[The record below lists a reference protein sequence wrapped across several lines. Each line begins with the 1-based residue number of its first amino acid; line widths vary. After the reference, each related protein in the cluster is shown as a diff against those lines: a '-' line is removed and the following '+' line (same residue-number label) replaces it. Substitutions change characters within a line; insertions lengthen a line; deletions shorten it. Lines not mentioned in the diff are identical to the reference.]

1 MRYTYYIYKI
11 EGIKIGCTTD
21 LEKRMSDQGFTEWEI
36 LWQEEGDY
44 DFGWIA
50 GDKELE
56 LQEQYRYP
64 VDNNNYQI
72 SRINRAKGN
81 PSRFAG
87 KLHTEESKRKT
98 SSALKGRKKPDGHS
112 ENVSKGMTGLKKSKQ
127 HVSNVRDSLRTTTN
141 QQELD
146 ILNDWNSG
154 LNMSQIST
162 KHGVTLGVIR
172 RIRKNGTKYILY

>member
-1 MRYTYYIYKI
+1 MRYTYYIYHI

-21 LEKRMSDQGFTEWEI
+21 LIKRMADQGFTEWEI

-50 GDKELE
+50 GDKEIE
-56 LQEQYRYP
+56 LQKEYGLP
-64 VDNNNYQI
+64 IDNSNYQI
-72 SRINRAKGN
+72 SRNNRAKGY

-87 KLHTEESKRKT
+87 KSHTKESKRKT
-98 SSALKGRKKPDGHS
+98 SGALKGRKKPEGHG
-112 ENVSKGMTGLKKSKQ
+112 ENVSKATKGVSKSKE
-127 HVSNVRDSLRTTTN
+127 HVSKVRDSLRTTTD
-141 QQELD
+141 QQELE

-154 LNMSQIST
+154 MNMSQISA
-162 KHGVTLGVIR
+162 KHGINVGIIR

>member
-98 SSALKGRKKPDGHS
+98 SIALKGRKKPEGHGA
-112 ENVSKGMTGLKKSKQ
+112 NVSKGLTGLKKSKE